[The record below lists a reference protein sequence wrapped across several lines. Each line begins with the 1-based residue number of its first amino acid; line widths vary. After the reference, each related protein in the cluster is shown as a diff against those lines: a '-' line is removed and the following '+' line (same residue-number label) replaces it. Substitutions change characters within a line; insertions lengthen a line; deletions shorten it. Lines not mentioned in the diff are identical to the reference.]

1 MQAAAAS
8 LLGTGVARSR
18 PSSRKRIAALSTAY
32 HVRSHSDNFVT
43 RFLEGY
49 WINHDYFPP
58 PCDVVSLYV
67 EQEHP
72 QDVSQRLS
80 RTHGF
85 KIYSSIAE
93 ALTLGTGQLAV
104 DGILLIAEH
113 GDYPVNEKLQKL
125 YPRYEFMQQVVDV
138 FKNSGRTVPVF
149 NDKQF
154 SYDWTKTRWI
164 YRQSRELK
172 FPLMAGSSLPVT
184 FRRPELDFPLGTQF
198 EEALQIGPGWVED
211 GGIFHNL
218 ETLQCFL
225 ERRRGGETG
234 IRSVQHLEGDAVWEA
249 GEQGRWSEELMQA
262 ALARGQK
269 VVAGHPRELV
279 ENPVACFLEYNDGFK
294 ATCLMLGGMVDEYLA
309 AFRVRGKSEIESTLC
324 YIPIENSNN
333 FSPLVD
339 SIARMFM
346 TGQRDYPVERTLLTT
361 GAVSFLMESRHKG
374 HRRIE
379 TPDLDIVYQAPA
391 QSYYAP
397 GPGS

>member
-1 MQAAAAS
+1 
-8 LLGTGVARSR
+8 
-18 PSSRKRIAALSTAY
+18 
-32 HVRSHSDNFVT
+32 
-43 RFLEGY
+43 
-49 WINHDYFPP
+49 
-58 PCDVVSLYV
+58 
-67 EQEHP
+67 
-72 QDVSQRLS
+72 
-80 RTHGF
+80 
-85 KIYSSIAE
+85 
-93 ALTLGTGQLAV
+93 
-104 DGILLIAEH
+104 
-113 GDYPVNEKLQKL
+113 
-125 YPRYEFMQQVVDV
+125 
-138 FKNSGRTVPVF
+138 
-149 NDKQF
+149 
-154 SYDWTKTRWI
+154 
-164 YRQSRELK
+164 
-172 FPLMAGSSLPVT
+172 
-184 FRRPELDFPLGTQF
+184 
-198 EEALQIGPGWVED
+198 
-211 GGIFHNL
+211 
-218 ETLQCFL
+218 
-225 ERRRGGETG
+225 
-234 IRSVQHLEGDAVWEA
+234 
-249 GEQGRWSEELMQA
+249 MQA